1 MGDTIRDKLLQAGIE
16 LLSRKTFS
24 KISMDQVAESS
35 GVSKPMIYY
44 YFKNKEGYY
53 KALATFLL
61 KIARSMTRKVINT
74 ELSLR
79 ENLTNYVRFRIEFVR
94 NNPGISKAFMSMIS
108 DPNIG
113 LLIEEMQDEFNV
125 MRLEL
130 IDPIFDKAKKKGEIR
145 PETNGVM
152 VIMMLNSVLVALS
165 MKILNGFGINDKLN
179 TDEIVD
185 ILFDGISDKRED
197 N

>member
-61 KIARSMTRKVINT
+61 KIAKSMTRKVINT

>member
-1 MGDTIRDKLLQAGIE
+1 LGDTIRDKLLQAGIE

-61 KIARSMTRKVINT
+61 KIAKSMTRKVINT

>member
-1 MGDTIRDKLLQAGIE
+1 MSDTIRDKLLRAGIE

-61 KIARSMTRKVINT
+61 KMARSMTRKVFKT
-74 ELSLR
+74 EVSLR
-79 ENLTNYVRFRIEFVR
+79 ENLTNYVRFRIEYVK
-94 NNPGISKAFMSMIS
+94 NNPGISRAFMSMIS

-130 IDPIFDKAKKKGEIR
+130 IDPIFDRAKKNGEIL

-185 ILFDGISDKRED
+185 ILFNGISAHRED